1 MKPHGAMMKVPDTTE
16 LLHLW
21 EQGAGKPAT
30 VRALLL
36 MRAVSPET
44 DSGTLAHWNI
54 GWRDRQLLNLRDA
67 LFGPEIHC
75 LTDCT
80 RCGEPIELDFRSDD
94 IRVPH
99 GEPGRAYRAVADGYE
114 VQFRLPDS
122 ADLLALEGGLTVPA
136 ELQLLARCVIGAR
149 TQAGDVEVA
158 TLPDTVLSAVS
169 QGMSE
174 ADPQAE
180 VVLEVSCPACSSV
193 SPAPF
198 DIVSHLWTELD
209 AWARRMLREV
219 HALAMVYGWS
229 EADILRM
236 STTRRRAYLDL
247 ISG

>member
-1 MKPHGAMMKVPDTTE
+1 MRTPDATE
-16 LLHLW
+16 LLRVW
-21 EQGAGKPAT
+21 EQGAGRTPT

-36 MRAVSPET
+36 LTAIAPDN
-44 DSGTLAHWNI
+44 DSEALAHWNI
-54 GWRDRQLLNLRDA
+54 GQRDRLLLNLRDA

-80 RCGEPIELDFRSDD
+80 RCGEAIELDFRIED

-99 GEPGRAYRAVADGYE
+99 GEAGRPYHAAANGYE

-122 ADLLALEGGLTVPA
+122 TDLLALEGEFPA
-136 ELQLLARCVIGAR
+136 QAERRLLERCVLGAR
-149 TQAGDVEVA
+149 TRNGDVAVA
-158 TLPDTVLSAVS
+158 TLPDEILSAVS

-180 VVLEVSCPACSSV
+180 VLLEVACPACSSV

-198 DIVSHLWTELD
+198 DIVSHLWTEID
-209 AWARRMLREV
+209 AWARRILREV
-219 HALAMVYGWS
+219 HTLALVYGWS
-229 EADILRM
+229 EAEILRM

-247 ISG
+247 ISS

>member
-1 MKPHGAMMKVPDTTE
+1 MRTPDTTA
-16 LLHLW
+16 LLRVW
-21 EQGAGKPAT
+21 EQGADKAAP

-36 MRAVSPET
+36 MMAVSPEDDT
-44 DSGTLAHWNI
+44 GALARWNI
-54 GWRDRQLLNLRDA
+54 GRRDRLLLDLRDA

-75 LTDCT
+75 LTDCM
-80 RCGEPIELDFRSDD
+80 RCGEPIELDFRVAD
-94 IRVPH
+94 ICVPH
-99 GEPGRAYRAVADGYE
+99 GEPGRVYHTAAAGYE

-122 ADLLALEGGLTVPA
+122 TDLLALEGDLPA
-136 ELQLLARCVIGAR
+136 QAERQLLARCVVDAW
-149 TQAGDVEVA
+149 TKEDDAVVT

-180 VVLEVSCPACSSV
+180 VLLEVSCPACSSV

-219 HALAMVYGWS
+219 HALARVYGWS
-229 EADILRM
+229 EAEILRM
-236 STTRRRAYLDL
+236 SAARRRTYLDL
-247 ISG
+247 IGN